1 MSEVKRKV
9 DGVLICEEAFSR
21 LVSGKPLISAHVDL
35 ARSKITAGVVS
46 VEAGFDRG
54 YLKKSRRA
62 HLSLIA
68 KIEAY
73 RKESESSD
81 SSAKAQLRRASRKVD
96 EVVNSLE
103 LSKQQLYNVI
113 SQNLQLVE
121 RVRELEKEIQR
132 LLSSKAPRC

>member
-1 MSEVKRKV
+1 M
-9 DGVLICEEAFSR
+9 
-21 LVSGKPLISAHVDL
+21 
-35 ARSKITAGVVS
+35 
-46 VEAGFDRG
+46 EAGFDRG